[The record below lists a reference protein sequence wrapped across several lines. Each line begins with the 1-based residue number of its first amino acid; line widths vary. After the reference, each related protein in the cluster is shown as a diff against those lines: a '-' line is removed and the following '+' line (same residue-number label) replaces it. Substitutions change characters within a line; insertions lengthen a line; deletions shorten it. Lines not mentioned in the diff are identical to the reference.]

1 MDTTTEVLLPPL
13 TPLSASVSLRDR
25 AYAALKQMITEAD
38 IYAHPEEIR
47 LDERQLTQAL
57 GV

>member
-1 MDTTTEVLLPPL
+1 
-13 TPLSASVSLRDR
+13 VSLRDR

-47 LDERQLTQAL
+47 LTN
-57 GV
+57 VS